1 MLLLIQPSWKTAV
14 MLSSPVQLSCFL
26 SRRVLLIFIIIW
38 CATFGCCLPCFLMG
52 KNQAQLGN
60 YGVFLQGHTTYPWT
74 QRAGLPAGQ
83 QLGPSWKRNISA
95 NQAPTAAYHAH
106 CSFPPA
112 TNRLWVA
119 ISWWGNRGQLSA
131 LHCSTGPA
139 GFPMASTIFNKHSR
153 MSMCSVLHSPTL
165 LPLSLHNLENLPNA
179 LMELRTQTTSGQNS
193 QASFFLLPFEPCK
206 WTFKSL

>member
-1 MLLLIQPSWKTAV
+1 MCYIWMLPSLFSDGKE
-14 MLSSPVQLSCFL
+14 SS
-26 SRRVLLIFIIIW
+26 
-38 CATFGCCLPCFLMG
+38 
-52 KNQAQLGN
+52 
-60 YGVFLQGHTTYPWT
+60 TT
-74 QRAGLPAGQ
+74 RSLRG
-83 QLGPSWKRNISA
+83 ISA
-95 NQAPTAAYHAH
+95 RTHHLSMNPESRSTCWPAARAKLEEKHFCKPGTH
-106 CSFPPA
+106 CSIPRTLQLPSCHQQA
-112 TNRLWVA
+112 VGGDKLV
-119 ISWWGNRGQLSA
+119 GEQRGQLSA

-153 MSMCSVLHSPTL
+153 MSMCSVLHSPML